1 MAKQELLE
9 SRNIPFVGTAS
20 RECRRAFDKVKNMS
34 IFDERETDSILCF
47 NYLA

>member
-9 SRNIPFVGTAS
+9 SHNIPFVGTAS

-34 IFDERETDSILCF
+34 IFDEQDSNLILYF
-47 NYLA
+47 NYVA